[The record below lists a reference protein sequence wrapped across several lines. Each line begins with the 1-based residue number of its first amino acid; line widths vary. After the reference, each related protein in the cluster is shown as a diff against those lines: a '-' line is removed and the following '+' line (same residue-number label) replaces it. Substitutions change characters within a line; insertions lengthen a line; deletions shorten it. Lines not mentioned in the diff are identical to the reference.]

1 VSAAEALAV
10 FADGAPVLIG
20 DPEDPVVFVA
30 ADATAI
36 DAAGLEAIHELAGGM
51 TALGIS
57 GVHADR
63 LGLVQPTPHLSPG
76 GLALTTPVDAVQGIR
91 GGWSMRDRAH
101 TMRTAADPTS
111 GPQHLSVPGHVH
123 LARIASDATPAAVAA
138 LELARGTGTDDG
150 EPAVALGPVTGSDG
164 NPVSL
169 AQARM
174 VRALS
179 RLPVVSSAEIRA
191 RAVARRTGG
200 RLVECTL
207 PVAGAAFRAV
217 ALGEPVAG
225 GPSQAGDDGS
235 ALALVHGDPA
245 LTPRPLVHVHAACLL
260 GDAFGSLAC
269 TCAAEL
275 AAATAAII
283 TAGAGIIVYVTP
295 GISDPA
301 RRYHCGRHTPV
312 DLAPVVAL
320 LDACGVAMVHG
331 DLHTSLLGGS

>member
-1 VSAAEALAV
+1 MSTAEALSV

-20 DPEDPVVFVA
+20 DPSDPVVFVA

-57 GVHADR
+57 APHADR
-63 LGLVQPTPHLSPG
+63 LGLTQPPYLSPG
-76 GLALTTPVDAVQGIR
+76 GLALTTPVDAARGIR
-91 GGWSMRDRAH
+91 GGWSLRDRAH

-111 GPQHLSVPGHVH
+111 GPEHLSVPGHVH
-123 LARIASDATPAAVAA
+123 LARIAVGATPAAAAA
-138 LELARGTGTDDG
+138 LELARGDG
-150 EPAVALGPVTGSDG
+150 DGHPEPAVALGPVTGSDG
-164 NPVSL
+164 APVSL
-169 AQARM
+169 AEART

-200 RLVECTL
+200 RLVEATL

-217 ALGEPVAG
+217 ALGEPSPA
-225 GPSQAGDDGS
+225 GPSQPGDDGS
-235 ALALVHGDPA
+235 VLALLHGDPA
-245 LTPRPLVHVHAACLL
+245 GAPGAPVHVHAACLL
-260 GDAFGSLAC
+260 GDVFGSLAC

-275 AAATAAII
+275 AAATDAIL
-283 TAGAGIIVYVTP
+283 TAGVGIIVYVKP

-301 RRYHCGRHTPV
+301 RRYHCGRDTPV
-312 DLAPVVAL
+312 DLAPVLAL
-320 LDACGVAMVHG
+320 LDACGIAMAHA